1 MTAFP
6 AAPEPG
12 VRAAP
17 LWTASTTVLALMPVG
32 MVIAHR
38 SSPVF
43 LVVSTLLALI
53 GVAVEG
59 RPAAWLEHLRAAAM
73 APLGL
78 AVLAFLAWSVASLGW
93 SGAPSLSLHALGE
106 FWLPVVSAALLALI
120 LPERMPRWGL
130 PLFAGML
137 ALACALI
144 LADLATGL
152 VWRRAVGL
160 RWQTFIFNR
169 PVLTCLVGL
178 APVLAFMAPRGGK
191 AVAVGL
197 GLLALV
203 WGTILRSD
211 SGAAELGILVAALT
225 ATAAFIAP
233 RLTLAGAVVAV
244 ILVFATAPWHGA
256 IGNRLIPA
264 QVHAELAD
272 SHSRDR
278 IDIWTSF
285 GSAIRA
291 QPVLGGGFGVSPAMR
306 DTPVAGQVPP
316 AERTLLAV
324 GHPHNA
330 AVQVWA
336 ELGAV
341 GALLAALILLLAL
354 RSLSRLPALAL
365 APSLAL
371 MAAAAAVSIVGHG
384 AWQGWWPAAIGAAI
398 VWLRSA
404 QPREA
409 PR

>member
-1 MTAFP
+1 MTVSP
-6 AAPEPG
+6 AAPELRA
-12 VRAAP
+12 RAAP
-17 LWTASTTVLALMPVG
+17 LWTASTTLLALMPVG

-59 RPAAWLEHLRAAAM
+59 RPSGWFERLRAAAT

-78 AVLAFLAWSVASLGW
+78 AVLALLCWSLASVAW
-93 SGAPSLSLHALGE
+93 SGAPGLSLHALGE
-106 FWLPVVSAALLALI
+106 FWLPVVSAAILALV

-130 PLFAGML
+130 PLFAAML
-137 ALACALI
+137 ALACAMI

-152 VWRRAVGL
+152 AWRRAVGL

-178 APVLAFMAPRGGK
+178 VPVLAFLIPRG
-191 AVAVGL
+191 ARAAGL
-197 GLLALV
+197 GLALLGLV

-211 SGAAELGILVAALT
+211 SGAAELGILVALV
-225 ATAAFIAP
+225 TAAAALLAP
-233 RLTLAGAVVAV
+233 RLILAGAAAAV

-264 QVHAELAD
+264 EVHAELAD

-291 QPVLGGGFGVSPAMR
+291 QPVLGGGFGISPEMR
-306 DTPVAGQVPP
+306 ETPVAGRVPP

-330 AVQVWA
+330 AVQIWA

-341 GALLAALILLLAL
+341 GAVLAALILLLAL
-354 RSLSRLPALAL
+354 RSLSASPVLAVV
-365 APSLAL
+365 PSLAL
-371 MAAAAAVSIVGHG
+371 MGSAAAVSMVGHG

-404 QPREA
+404 LPREA